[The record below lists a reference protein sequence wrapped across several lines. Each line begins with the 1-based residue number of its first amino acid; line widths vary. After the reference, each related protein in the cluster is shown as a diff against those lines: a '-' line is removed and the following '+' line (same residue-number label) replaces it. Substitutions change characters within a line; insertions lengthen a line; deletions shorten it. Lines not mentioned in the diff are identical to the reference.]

1 MSTATRRLTRVAAWL
16 AGLGAVSALGLA
28 AARSVGGA
36 EPPAASRETVRV
48 ARRDVGRVIRATGVI
63 KPAIGAEVRVGSRVS
78 GVVTRLHVR
87 VGDVV
92 RAGDLLAELDAR
104 ELAARR
110 DDADAARRVADANL
124 AYARAELAR
133 KRVLLDERLLPPSE
147 LDLTTR
153 AAEVAAQQRAQADAT
168 LTFAATQ
175 LSYARIVAP
184 ISGVVAS
191 VTTQEGETVAASF
204 AAPTFLT
211 LIDLG
216 RLEVRAYVDETDIGR
231 IQRGQPASF
240 TVDTY
245 GDEAFTGT
253 VDAIYPQAEV
263 RDNVVNYVAVIRFAR
278 PPGRTLRPEMTTAVR
293 LPLDLRRQA
302 LALPLRAIR
311 GDGAS
316 TFVLWQRGDA
326 FERRNVRLG
335 VRDDAYAEVVAGL
348 SDGDEVLVG
357 DTAPE
362 TATKRGA

>member
-1 MSTATRRLTRVAAWL
+1 MSTATRRLARIAIWI
-16 AGLGAVSALGLA
+16 AGLGALAALGLA
-28 AARSVGGA
+28 ATRSLSGPDA
-36 EPPAASRETVRV
+36 PASGPESVRV
-48 ARRDVGRVIRATGVI
+48 TRRDVGRVIRATGVI

-110 DDADAARRVADANL
+110 DDAVAALRVADANL
-124 AYARAELAR
+124 AYARSELAR
-133 KRVLLDERLLPPSE
+133 KERLRDERLLPPSE
-147 LDLTTR
+147 LDLATR
-153 AAEVAAQQRAQADAT
+153 GAEVAAQERAQAAAT

-231 IQRGQPASF
+231 ITRGQPASF

-245 GDEAFTGT
+245 GDEAFAGT
-253 VDAIYPQAEV
+253 VGAIYPQAEV

-278 PPGRTLRPEMTTAVR
+278 PAGRTLRPEMTTAVR
-293 LPLDLRRQA
+293 LPLDVRRQA
-302 LALPLRAIR
+302 VALPLKAIR
-311 GDGAS
+311 TDGTS
-316 TFVLWQRGDA
+316 TFVLRRRGGA
-326 FERRNVRLG
+326 VERRAVRLG
-335 VRDDAYAEVVAGL
+335 VRDDTYGEVLEGVNE
-348 SDGDEVLVG
+348 GDEVLVG
-357 DTAPE
+357 EAAPDTAP
-362 TATKRGA
+362 TRGE

>member
-1 MSTATRRLTRVAAWL
+1 MPAVVRRLARGLAWL
-16 AGLGAVSALGLA
+16 AGLGAIAALGIA
-28 AARSVGGA
+28 AARSVGG
-36 EPPAASRETVRV
+36 PATAPASQETVRV

-92 RAGDLLAELDAR
+92 RAGELLAELDAR
-104 ELAARR
+104 ELGARR
-110 DDADAARRVADANL
+110 DDAAAALRVADANL
-124 AYARAELAR
+124 AYARSDLAR
-133 KRVLLDERLLPPSE
+133 QQRLLDERLLPPSE
-147 LDLTTR
+147 LDLFAR
-153 AAEVAAQQRAQADAT
+153 AAEVAAQQRAQAAAT
-168 LTFAATQ
+168 LDFATTQ
-175 LSYARIVAP
+175 LSYARIAAP

-191 VTTQEGETVAASF
+191 VSTQEGETVAASF

-231 IQRGQPASF
+231 VARGQPASF

-245 GDEAFTGT
+245 GDEAFEGA

-278 PPGRTLRPEMTTAVR
+278 AAGRTLRPEMTTAVR
-293 LPLDLRRQA
+293 LPLDVRRQA

-311 GDGAS
+311 HDGGATYVMRRRGDG
-316 TFVLWQRGDA
+316 FVRQG
-326 FERRNVRLG
+326 VRLG
-335 VRDDAYAEVVAGL
+335 VRDDSHGEVIEGL
-348 SDGDEVLVG
+348 ADGDEVLVG
-357 DTAPE
+357 DAPGYAE
-362 TATKRGA
+362 GKRGA